1 MKFPKRHA
9 SGDLFFKKCLPWSG
23 HIWTLNNF
31 WVIFQSG
38 WPHNQVRLTKYLSS
52 LLLVLQQ
59 ILPTIL
65 QMTGNHLLKSAH
77 WWDWTL
83 KHGFITECRIIYC
96 VQIFKKY
103 SFIRCQLCKMWIA
116 TCKNLQSSLTI
127 WRCSSKANQTFPFT
141 SILEAEMGMF
151 DNHILWYSFLNI
163 ASSC

>member
-1 MKFPKRHA
+1 MRFLLVYQVWSQSTKRCTRTMQLNPK
-9 SGDLFFKKCLPWSG
+9 WS
-23 HIWTLNNF
+23 IWLRF
-31 WVIFQSG
+31 WPSC
-38 WPHNQVRLTKYLSS
+38 
-52 LLLVLQQ
+52 LVLQQ

-151 DNHILWYSFLNI
+151 DSHILWYSFLNI

>member
-1 MKFPKRHA
+1 MLQETFLRNACH
-9 SGDLFFKKCLPWSG
+9 DLVISG
-23 HIWTLNNF
+23 HSVNNF

-96 VQIFKKY
+96 VQILKKY